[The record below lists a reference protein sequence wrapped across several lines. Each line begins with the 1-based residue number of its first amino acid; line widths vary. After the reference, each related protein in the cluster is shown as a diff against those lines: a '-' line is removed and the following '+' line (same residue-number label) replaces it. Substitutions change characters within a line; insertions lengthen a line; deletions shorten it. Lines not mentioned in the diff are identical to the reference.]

1 MVRRDRKEQSAP
13 PPAGLS
19 VPGRSRDAGSLPG
32 VDLNPRAVIAFARTD
47 AGKKWIRYSMVSV
60 VGMTVSQICIIVLTA
75 AFSLSD
81 ILVNFIAVAVSSIP
95 AYLLNRAW
103 VWGKHGKN
111 HLMKEVLPFWGF
123 SVAGLAFSTVLVA
136 IIGPDLSPGEKATV
150 VDTLR
155 IMIAN
160 VGGFGILWVA
170 KFFVLDKLL
179 FGNLE
184 HLPEYELSDIDD
196 DDEVP
201 GAL

>member
-1 MVRRDRKEQSAP
+1 M
-13 PPAGLS
+13 
-19 VPGRSRDAGSLPG
+19 
-32 VDLNPRAVIAFARTD
+32 DLHPRAVIAFARTD

-111 HLMKEVLPFWGF
+111 HLMNVVLPFWGF

-136 IIGPDLSPGEKATV
+136 IIGRDLSPG
-150 VDTLR
+150 
-155 IMIAN
+155 
-160 VGGFGILWVA
+160 
-170 KFFVLDKLL
+170 
-179 FGNLE
+179 
-184 HLPEYELSDIDD
+184 
-196 DDEVP
+196 
-201 GAL
+201 